1 MKTLLRTMSLTL
13 VLFSFISASAQLS
26 DREMERL
33 KEKVRNDLKMDEIGD
48 GARVYRT
55 SRHWVLV
62 SFATISS
69 NFKPAQQNRQAQM
82 IASRNAVEFLQGTM
96 NKSTSV
102 YDAYSVDSHSL
113 SEQQGS
119 KVEQENREV
128 DSGTA
133 SDIKE
138 NSQSVEKEVISDKV
152 VQEAVKNI
160 DGLQPLFKY
169 KGDEGIVYTYYMII
183 SKQSAKKKR

>member
-82 IASRNAVEFLQGTM
+82 M
-96 NKSTSV
+96 
-102 YDAYSVDSHSL
+102 
-113 SEQQGS
+113 
-119 KVEQENREV
+119 
-128 DSGTA
+128 
-133 SDIKE
+133 
-138 NSQSVEKEVISDKV
+138 
-152 VQEAVKNI
+152 
-160 DGLQPLFKY
+160 
-169 KGDEGIVYTYYMII
+169 
-183 SKQSAKKKR
+183 